1 MIPLYGGFLNCGYPK
16 IQYIVYNGKS
26 IYQWM
31 IWVHLHFRKPPYD
44 HMFPWLHRNLFSSPV
59 FCPSQPPWS
68 HPALLQV
75 TMKSRYLAQL
85 PPGFKISK
93 VGEFA
98 MSDEKITLFSIILLR
113 KSCFH
118 IAPSKLSVGI
128 SYRIY
133 LRRRIAWFIIF
144 PKVQSLFSQKK
155 KLDESDMMRTSD
167 SNPTLLVCWPQS
179 SIHFWLT

>member
-16 IQYIVYNGKS
+16 IQYIVYIGKS

-59 FCPSQPPWS
+59 FRPSQPPWS

-98 MSDEKITLFSIILLR
+98 MSDEKNHPFLYLSLEKIMFSHRSIQAFCRHLISNLSSAKNTMIHHFSKGSILVFA
-113 KSCFH
+113 K
-118 IAPSKLSVGI
+118 KEVGWI
-128 SYRIY
+128 KHD
-133 LRRRIAWFIIF
+133 ANFWF
-144 PKVQSLFSQKK
+144 
-155 KLDESDMMRTSD
+155 
-167 SNPTLLVCWPQS
+167 
-179 SIHFWLT
+179 